1 MSQTAIYDASLVTRV
16 LRSRTLYAYYVLNSE
31 FNNRTGGVR
40 SEQQIPVSELVVL
53 QRRLGEMIEF
63 RNNKVLI
70 PFEFDPAFGPG
81 EQPVPPPFSSTFTL
95 TFQASGLA
103 PVPPPTIHNGMDA
116 YFYYTGALQTVDWGD
131 GTVETI
137 GETTPVAFA
146 YKNHTYA
153 AGGTYTIT
161 VVAQDLIGLW
171 LFNLIHPPGPTLPSP
186 ADNSQPGMLGVD
198 LSAAPQL
205 EDFDCQYTGVTALTG
220 LGASTMLDTL
230 RCTGCAGLTALST
243 TAWPALT
250 VLECGGT
257 GLTAL
262 NLTASVALQALVIDG
277 APVTSVELSACAGTI
292 NSVSAAGCTALT
304 ALTNS
309 GVGGLPA
316 LASVNVSGCSSL
328 GVLALPDA
336 AALSILNITGANA
349 LTVLFLAG
357 SASLTGTLNLTGRAA
372 LSILNLA
379 GTGLT
384 GVTLTGCAAVSN
396 LVVTG
401 SSLTSLDVTPCS
413 GLVTLLASG
422 CAGLTVVLG
431 LSGKTALT
439 GVNVANCPALLGF
452 GLLSGCSALT
462 SITMTG
468 CTALTAF
475 YIDTSPNLAG
485 VGITGCSSLDIL
497 TIKGSKITT
506 QNFTGCTSLGA
517 VYLPNNTLLTTLG
530 IVPNTGLQYLVL
542 SGCTGFTSALNV
554 STYTGLVG
562 INVSGSGVTALT
574 GLAGKTALSIV
585 NVAGCAGFTGLNVA
599 GCSALI
605 TVDALGTAGFDSTEI
620 DGVLAQ
626 MAANSVGLNG
636 GNVDLRVAGG
646 VTPSPTGWAYYST
659 ILSNVTWTVLV
670 NGSPPV
676 PTSSFSFTSTVGAA
690 QTVYI
695 VYSSTG
701 STIDWGDGIVET
713 LGAGALVNKNH
724 GYASAGTYV
733 CTISTFSGGQLTDI
747 ELISLFNPQLFIT
760 AVNFTNAPDI
770 QNANVKDTGISTLDL
785 TGATSLISMNG
796 ESCPNLVTV
805 NTATAASL
813 QILSLRDDSG
823 LTSVNLGGAPALQSI
838 DVTNCTALTVLDL
851 SASPALTRAYISG
864 SALTTLDFTVCTL
877 IGQIDAIGCADLLSL
892 NGLRGKTNLQFVNV
906 YNSPKLASIDTS
918 GCSTLSQ
925 FNAAGCNLDQATVDT
940 VILQGSANK
949 TPFGTPG
956 TIDVAGGT
964 SATPSLSDAVV
975 FGAIANLNTPPG
987 AWTVLYNSGG
997 NTILAYSY
1005 WNSLA
1010 SGTPTVYGS
1019 GDSGSSW
1026 TATALGLPFDSNTSS
1041 IQLFCYGGG
1050 QLLAVSEAVAPLT
1063 SSAVAISTDRG
1074 STWTLSQPNPSFALG
1089 AGGGLDWNGA
1099 TFLIGM
1105 ANLVVTVNPFY
1116 TSADGLTWQP
1126 AAAISGTAADLF
1138 VESFDVAAEYGEN
1151 PGRWAIAGKPF
1162 AGSNDVYISQSAD
1175 ATAAA
1180 WQPQNVFGGLRQLIL
1195 LSSCKVA
1202 GGVTRWVAC
1211 GINVSVPGSLF
1222 YYGDDSAG
1230 NGTGITWNATTGG
1243 SLPGVVIEDI
1253 AYNGSYFVAV
1263 GSGGTIVTSVD
1274 GSSWTVVLD
1283 PALSGLTLSSV
1294 VYDSVAGYWI
1304 IGILPYNAGG
1314 QIYQIANSNP
1324 NTAGTL
1330 LPEPSGYSS
1339 SANMRQLVLLA

>member
-1 MSQTAIYDASLVTRV
+1 MSQTAIYDASLVTRI

-53 QRRLGEMIEF
+53 QRQLGEMIEF

-70 PFEFDPAFGPG
+70 PFEFNPSFGPG
-81 EQPVPPPFSSTFTL
+81 EQPVPPPFTSTFTL
-95 TFQASGLA
+95 TFQASPLV
-103 PVPPPTIHNGMDA
+103 PVPPPTVHNGMDA

-171 LFNLIHPPGPTLPSP
+171 LFNLIHPPGPTDP
-186 ADNSQPGMLGVD
+186 ADNSQPGMVSVNLA
-198 LSAAPQL
+198 SSPQL
-205 EDFDCQYTGVTALTG
+205 EDFDCQYTGVTSLATLA
-220 LGASTMLDTL
+220 ASTMLDTL
-230 RCTGCAGLTALST
+230 RCTGCAGLTALPT

-250 VLECGGT
+250 MLECGAT
-257 GLTAL
+257 GVSVLD
-262 NLTASVALQALVIDG
+262 LTASVALQTLVIDD
-277 APVTSVELSACAGTI
+277 APVTSVELSACASTI
-292 NSVSAAGCTALT
+292 NSVSAVGCTALT

-309 GVGGLPA
+309 GISGLPV
-316 LASVNVSGCSSL
+316 LVSVNVSGCSSL
-328 GVLALPDA
+328 EVLALSDA
-336 AALSILNITGANA
+336 TALSILNITGATG
-349 LTVLFLAG
+349 LTVLFLGG
-357 SASLTGTLNLTGRAA
+357 SSSLTGTLDLTGRAS
-372 LSILNLA
+372 LNILNLT
-379 GTGLT
+379 GSGLT

-413 GLVTLLASG
+413 ALVTLLASG
-422 CAGLTVVLG
+422 CVSLTAVTG

-439 GVNVANCPALLGF
+439 GVNLANCVSLTTLDTPI
-452 GLLSGCSALT
+452 SGCSALT
-462 SITMTG
+462 SIT
-468 CTALTAF
+468 L
-475 YIDTSPNLAG
+475 
-485 VGITGCSSLDIL
+485 TGCSSLVTLIINTCPNL
-497 TIKGSKITT
+497 TAVVINGCSALDTLTVDGASITS
-506 QNFTGCTSLGA
+506 QAFTGCTSLTA
-517 VYLPNNTLLTTLG
+517 VYLPNNTLLTTFNT
-530 IVPNTGLQYLVL
+530 VPNAGLQVIQL
-542 SGCTGFTSALNV
+542 SGCTAFTSALNV

-562 INVSGSGVTALT
+562 LNVSGSGVTALI
-574 GLAGKTALSIV
+574 GLAGKTALTIV
-585 NVAGCAGFTGLNVA
+585 NVAGCSGFTGMNVA
-599 GCSALI
+599 GCSALLF
-605 TVDALGTAGFDSTEI
+605 VDALGTAGFDSSEI
-620 DGVLAQ
+620 DAVLAQ
-626 MAANSVGLNG
+626 MAANSASLNG

-646 VTPSPTGWAYYST
+646 VEPSPVGWAYYNA
-659 ILSNVTWTVLV
+659 ILTNATWTVLV
-670 NGSPPV
+670 NGSPPA
-676 PTSSFSFTSTVGAA
+676 PTSSFSFTSTVTGS

-701 STIDWGDGIVET
+701 SIIDWGDGIVET
-713 LGAGALVNKNH
+713 LGAGYLVTKIH

-747 ELISLFNPQLFIT
+747 QLISLFSPQLFIT
-760 AVNFTNAPDI
+760 AVDVSNAPDLQTAI
-770 QNANVKDTGISTLDL
+770 FTDTGISTLDL
-785 TGATSLISMNG
+785 TGATSLQLLTSEN
-796 ESCPNLVTV
+796 CPNLTGVITSG
-805 NTATAASL
+805 NTALDSASFRGCAALTSINL
-813 QILSLRDDSG
+813 TGAINLTGLDVANCTG
-823 LTSVNLGGAPALQSI
+823 LTSLSLTAN
-838 DVTNCTALTVLDL
+838 TALM
-851 SASPALTRAYISG
+851 SATLSG
-864 SALTTLDFTVCTL
+864 SGLTTLDFTTCSS
-877 IGQIDAIGCADLLSL
+877 IGQLDAIGCADLISL
-892 NGLRGKTNLQFVNV
+892 NGLRGKTGLTFVNI
-906 YNSPKLASIDTS
+906 YNSPKLAAVDVS
-918 GCSTLSQ
+918 GCTALNQ

-964 SATPSLSDAVV
+964 SATPSLSDATV

-987 AWTVLYNSGG
+987 AWTVLYNSTG

-1010 SGTPTVYGS
+1010 SGTPTVYS
-1019 GDSGSSW
+1019 TSDSGSTW
-1026 TATALGLPFDSNTSS
+1026 GATGLSLPFDSNTIS
-1041 IQLFCYGGG
+1041 IQLFRYGSG

-1063 SSAVAISTDRG
+1063 SSAVAVSTNRG
-1074 STWTLSQPNPSFALG
+1074 SSWTLSQPNPSFALG
-1089 AGGGLDWNGA
+1089 AGGGVDWNGA

-1105 ANLVVTVNPFY
+1105 ANLIVTVNPFY

-1151 PGRWAIAGKPF
+1151 PGRWAVAGKPF
-1162 AGSNDVYISQSAD
+1162 AGSNDIYISQSTD

-1180 WQPQNVFGGLRQLIL
+1180 WQPHNVFAGLRQLIL
-1195 LSSCKVA
+1195 LSSCKV
-1202 GGVTRWVAC
+1202 GGITRWVAC

-1222 YYGDDSAG
+1222 YYGDDTAG

-1253 AYNGSYFVAV
+1253 TYNGSYFVAV

-1304 IGILPYNAGG
+1304 ISILPYNAGG

-1330 LPEPSGYSS
+1330 LAEPSGYSS
-1339 SANMRQLVLLA
+1339 SANMRQLFLLA

>member
-1 MSQTAIYDASLVTRV
+1 MSQTAIYDASLVTRI

-40 SEQQIPVSELVVL
+40 PEQQIPVSELVVL
-53 QRRLGEMIEF
+53 QRQLGEMIEF

-70 PFEFDPAFGPG
+70 PFEFNPAFGPG
-81 EQPVPPPFSSTFTL
+81 EQPVPPPFTSTFTL
-95 TFQASGLA
+95 TFQASPLL
-103 PVPPPTIHNGMDA
+103 PVPPPTVHNGMDA

-131 GTVETI
+131 GTVEEL
-137 GETTPVAFA
+137 GETTPVSFA

-198 LSAAPQL
+198 LTAAPQL

-220 LGASTMLDTL
+220 LSASTMLDTL

-250 VLECGGT
+250 VLECGAT
-257 GLTAL
+257 GVSVLD
-262 NLTASVALQALVIDG
+262 LTASVALQTLVIDG
-277 APVTSVELSACAGTI
+277 APVTGVELSACAGTI
-292 NSVSAAGCTALT
+292 NSVSTVSCTALT

-316 LASVNVSGCSSL
+316 LVSVNVSGCSSL

-336 AALSILNITGANA
+336 AALSILNITGATA

-379 GTGLT
+379 GSGLT
-384 GVTLTGCAAVSN
+384 GVTLTGCVAVSN

-401 SSLTSLDVTPCS
+401 SSLTGLDVTPCS
-413 GLVTLLASG
+413 GLVTLLTSG
-422 CAGLTVVLG
+422 CAGLTGVTG

-475 YIDTSPNLAG
+475 YIDTSPNLAA
-485 VGITGCSSLDIL
+485 VGITGCSSLDTL
-497 TIKGSKITT
+497 TINGSKITT
-506 QNFTGCTSLGA
+506 QNFTGCTSLNA
-517 VYLPNNTLLTTLG
+517 VYLPNNTLLTTIG
-530 IVPNTGLQYLVL
+530 TVPNAGLQYIVL
-542 SGCTGFTSALNV
+542 SGCTGLISALNV

-562 INVSGSGVTALT
+562 VNVSNSGITALT
-574 GLAGKTALSIV
+574 GLAGKTALSDV

-605 TVDALGTAGFDSTEI
+605 SVNALGAAGFDSSEI
-620 DGVLAQ
+620 DAVLAQ
-626 MAANSVGLNG
+626 MAANSASLNG
-636 GNVDLRVAGG
+636 GNVDLRVTGG
-646 VTPSPTGWAYYST
+646 VTPSPTGWAHYSA

-676 PTSSFSFTSTVGAA
+676 PTSSFSFTSTVTGP

-701 STIDWGDGIVET
+701 STIDWGDGTVET
-713 LGAGALVNKNH
+713 LGAGYLVTKIH
-724 GYASAGTYV
+724 GYASAGTYI

-747 ELISLFNPQLFIT
+747 QLISLFSPQLFIT
-760 AVNFTNAPDI
+760 AVDVSNAPDLQTAI
-770 QNANVKDTGISTLDL
+770 FTDTGISTLDL
-785 TGATSLISMNG
+785 TGATSLQLLTSEN
-796 ESCPNLVTV
+796 CPNLTSVITSG
-805 NTATAASL
+805 NTALDSASFRGCAA
-813 QILSLRDDSG
+813 
-823 LTSVNLGGAPALQSI
+823 LTSISLTGAVNLTGL
-838 DVTNCTALTVLDL
+838 DVANCTALTAL
-851 SASPALTRAYISG
+851 SLTANTALMSTTLSG
-864 SALTTLDFTVCTL
+864 SGLTTLDFTTCSS
-877 IGQIDAIGCADLLSL
+877 IGQLDAIGCADLISL
-892 NGLRGKTNLQFVNV
+892 NGLRGKTGLTFVNI
-906 YNSPKLASIDTS
+906 YNSPKLAAVDVS
-918 GCSTLSQ
+918 GCTALNQ

-964 SATPSLSDAVV
+964 SATPSLSDAAV

-987 AWTVLYNSGG
+987 AWTVLYNSTG

-1010 SGTPTVYGS
+1010 SGTPTVYS
-1019 GDSGSSW
+1019 TSDSGSTW
-1026 TATALGLPFDSNTSS
+1026 AATGLSLPFDSNTNS
-1041 IQLFCYGGG
+1041 IQLFRYGGG
-1050 QLLAVSEAVAPLT
+1050 QLLAVSEAVAPVT
-1063 SSAVAISTDRG
+1063 SSAVAVSTDRG
-1074 STWTLSQPNPSFALG
+1074 STWTLSQPNPSFALV
-1089 AGGGLDWNGA
+1089 AGGGIDWNGA

-1126 AAAISGTAADLF
+1126 ASAISGTAAELF

-1151 PGRWAIAGKPF
+1151 PGRWAVAGKPF
-1162 AGSNDVYISQSAD
+1162 AGPNDVYISQSAD

-1180 WQPQNVFGGLRQLIL
+1180 WQPQNVFGGARQLIL

-1222 YYGDDSAG
+1222 YYGDDVAG
-1230 NGTGITWNATTGG
+1230 NGTGITWNATAGG
-1243 SLPGVVIEDI
+1243 SLPGVVTEDI
-1253 AYNGSYFVAV
+1253 TYNGSYFVAV

-1304 IGILPYNAGG
+1304 ISILSYNAGG